1 VPVDLAQ
8 GAGKE
13 TLLKVRGAGEIDFHP
28 PQRHKLDGLSPKL
41 GLLSF
46 VLYGGA
52 KAADRNFAIVRCVDE
67 EIIDWLAR
75 REMRRRGRPEMEI
88 VTNDACP
95 EPHSG
100 IR

>member
-1 VPVDLAQ
+1 MPERSISTPLNGINSTASALNW
-8 GAGKE
+8 GCF
-13 TLLKVRGAGEIDFHP
+13 LL
-28 PQRHKLDGLSPKL
+28 
-41 GLLSF
+41 

-88 VTNDACP
+88 VTNDACAQP
-95 EPHSG
+95 RSG